1 MIQNKLLIIEDDMDA
16 ANYLKLYLEDCN
28 FEVETFETVTQSIS
42 SIKFNQYSL
51 ILLDINLP
59 DYDGFEVL
67 RFINKYHINI
77 PVIIT
82 SAYSNREY
90 KLQAFRL
97 GASDYVCKPIDPEEL
112 ELRIWVHLKN
122 QTQLKQIEE
131 KVFSIENNAIYFNQ
145 RVLQLTKIEFEIL
158 SYLIKNREKT
168 IPRSKLLQ
176 YLSAK
181 SQNNRSLDYHIK
193 NIREKIDDNGSN
205 PKYLITEYGIGY
217 KLIF

>member
-1 MIQNKLLIIEDDMDA
+1 MDA

-59 DYDGFEVL
+59 DYDGFEIL

-131 KVFSIENNAIYFNQ
+131 KVFSIENNTIYFNQ

-158 SYLIKNREKT
+158 SYLIKN
-168 IPRSKLLQ
+168 
-176 YLSAK
+176 
-181 SQNNRSLDYHIK
+181 
-193 NIREKIDDNGSN
+193 IREKIDDNGSN
-205 PKYLITEYGIGY
+205 PKYLITEYGTGY